1 MNLLPPKDYLFSR
14 EVQHMAMRMVSRLE
28 KFFTHRTGDALRSII
43 TYKPKSS
50 EIVFLR
56 DDVANQYTRSELE
69 HAIDDSR
76 MESMTAPIYK
86 NTFAA
91 DHGELTCMVKC
102 FENVVE
108 MNFVLEDGVGAAVAL
123 DEEALTESHGL
134 MAEARELIIDERE

>member
-1 MNLLPPKDYLFSR
+1 
-14 EVQHMAMRMVSRLE
+14 MAMKLASRLE
-28 KFFTHRTGDALRSII
+28 AFFTQRTDDTLRSII
-43 TYKPKSS
+43 KYTPQSS

-56 DDVANQYTRSELE
+56 DDVAEQYTRSELE

-102 FENVVE
+102 FENVAE

-123 DEEALTESHGL
+123 DAEALTESHGL
-134 MAEARELIIDERE
+134 VAEARAIIIDERE

>member
-1 MNLLPPKDYLFSR
+1 
-14 EVQHMAMRMVSRLE
+14 MATKIASRLE
-28 KFFTHRTGDALRSII
+28 EFFTHRTDDALRSII
-43 TYKPKSS
+43 KYDPKSFD
-50 EIVFLR
+50 IVFLR
-56 DDVANQYTRSELE
+56 DDVAEQYTRSELE

-102 FENVVE
+102 FENVAE

-123 DEEALTESHGL
+123 DEEALVESHGL
-134 MAEARELIIDERE
+134 MAEARALIIDERK